1 MTIPVEEIHAYLLRL
16 RPYLKTSLILFG
28 AGFGLGLIIVNRF
41 PEMADGFEGSLIA
54 FIKVFRG
61 FPKLQLAAAIF
72 LNNTV
77 KTLAAILLGVLFGV
91 LPAFFLVVNG
101 AALGLV
107 LSLSMKSRGLWASL
121 ISILPHGVLELPA
134 VFLGTSIGIMMGV
147 LLARKLFAKSDA
159 KIGVELGRAMK
170 FYCLVIVPLLFFA
183 AVVEAYVTSA
193 LVPR

>member
-159 KIGVELGRAMK
+159 NIGVELGRAMK